1 MPPCFCWR
9 IHHTCSWSRG
19 QNHVR
24 TFWFTCCP
32 CNAHVYFSR
41 HLNLFSGSCA
51 RFITLSHNESWFWLV
66 RACPPGTQ
74 TWHAGKVPA
83 MTRSPGSG
91 CCWSRARKTDP
102 GTRPVIQKSTGVE
115 GNSTNSDR
123 MWQACEKT
131 SKNSFIAR
139 HLEDAAIVSHWR
151 WFLTRFRLS
160 FQGTRESSHRSLG
173 AQLEWAQWLFERLI
187 GVSSLNPGKSKMAG
201 MV

>member
-24 TFWFTCCP
+24 IFWFTCCP

-123 MWQACEKT
+123 MWQACEKNIKKQFH
-131 SKNSFIAR
+131 SSSSWGCGHSQPLKMVFDPFSPVVPR
-139 HLEDAAIVSHWR
+139 H
-151 WFLTRFRLS
+151 
-160 FQGTRESSHRSLG
+160 
-173 AQLEWAQWLFERLI
+173 ERKQ
-187 GVSSLNPGKSKMAG
+187 PP
-201 MV
+201 